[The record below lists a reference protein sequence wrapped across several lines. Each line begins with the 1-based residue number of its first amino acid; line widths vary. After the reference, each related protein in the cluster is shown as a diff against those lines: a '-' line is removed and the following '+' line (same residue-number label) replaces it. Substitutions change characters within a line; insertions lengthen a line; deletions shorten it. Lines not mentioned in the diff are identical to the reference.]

1 VALNNYSKV
10 LDLARSAAD
19 IKIISYTC
27 LKDPEEA
34 SAVVSDTQSI
44 GTIRSTIQPVGLVLL
59 DWETFDAWLETKKQS
74 LGDGMKQIIVVTRE
88 DWENQGPSLID
99 GARYHLLAYVQ
110 DLLKASFS
118 LELP

>member
-1 VALNNYSKV
+1 VALKNYSKV

-19 IKIISYTC
+19 IKIINYTC

-59 DWETFDAWLETKKQS
+59 DGKTFDAWLEQKTIS
-74 LGDGMKQIIVVTRE
+74 L
-88 DWENQGPSLID
+88 
-99 GARYHLLAYVQ
+99 
-110 DLLKASFS
+110 
-118 LELP
+118 